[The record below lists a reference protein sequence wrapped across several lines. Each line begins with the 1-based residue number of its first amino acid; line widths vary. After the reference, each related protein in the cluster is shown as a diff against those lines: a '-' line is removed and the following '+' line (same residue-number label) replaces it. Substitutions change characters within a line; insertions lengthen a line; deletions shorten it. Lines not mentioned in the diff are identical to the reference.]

1 MLYKNMH
8 MDSSRISFPL
18 CPSCHKFRTLL
29 KLNSLLCFR
38 HSCLLTRWRQDAEPH
53 CTGIGLARILIA
65 TVPGLCTMLLVAQWE
80 KHGETENM
88 VLGKSLTVNQPRSAH
103 THLPSTGDELMLE
116 PDSIPQFTHAVLPL
130 PTMYQAFSNT
140 LSLRQI
146 KQPELP
152 ASEFAAAL
160 RIELR
165 KHDCTRLEQRR
176 PKSK

>member
-1 MLYKNMH
+1 MLSRTALALAWRGFSSPPSLDCVPCCWWLSERNMG
-8 MDSSRISFPL
+8 
-18 CPSCHKFRTLL
+18 KQKT
-29 KLNSLLCFR
+29 
-38 HSCLLTRWRQDAEPH
+38 WY
-53 CTGIGLARILIA
+53 LA
-65 TVPGLCTMLLVAQWE
+65 
-80 KHGETENM
+80 
-88 VLGKSLTVNQPRSAH
+88 KSLIDNQPRSAH

-146 KQPELP
+146 KRPELP

-165 KHDCTRLEQRR
+165 KHDCTQLEQRR